1 GAYPLR
7 LRDSSFCLCSVFS
20 NTLSLRPFP
29 ISLPHFVPTL
39 LHYFSLAMPVG
50 CVNESNAPSLSHL
63 RCVTLCDNTLYWHGK
78 AKMLH

>member
-1 GAYPLR
+1 YPLR

-39 LHYFSLAMPVG
+39 LHYFSLAMPLP
-50 CVNESNAPSLSHL
+50 NYQTKMKA
-63 RCVTLCDNTLYWHGK
+63 GK
-78 AKMLH
+78 FFRLVCTW